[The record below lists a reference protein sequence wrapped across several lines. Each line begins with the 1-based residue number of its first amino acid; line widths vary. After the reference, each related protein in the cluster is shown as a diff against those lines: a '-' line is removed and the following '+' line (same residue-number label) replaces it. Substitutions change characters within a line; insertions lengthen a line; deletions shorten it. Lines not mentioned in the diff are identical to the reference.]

1 MSKQIVFNQDAK
13 TKLLKG
19 VIKLSDAVTCTL
31 GPNGRNVIID
41 NAGENPVSTKD
52 GVTVARSIE
61 LENPIENIG
70 AQLLKQAA
78 IKTADLAGDG
88 TTTTTLLAST
98 MIADGFNA
106 IKAGSNAVEVKRG
119 IEQATKE
126 VIDQI
131 KKSSKDITS
140 DEQIKQVAVI
150 SANGDEEIGALISE
164 AMQAVGV
171 DGVVTVE
178 ESRIGET
185 SLEIVEG
192 IQIDKGYKSLY
203 FVTNNDTMT
212 ATLNNPKILLYN
224 GRLTQVKELL
234 PLLNSLSQS
243 NDELLVIAEDI
254 DGEALSTLL
263 VNKMRGILKA
273 AVVKAP
279 DFGDRRLHIL
289 EDIATVTG
297 GQVISPEK
305 GMKLEKFNSDW
316 LGSARLVTVAKETT
330 TIVDGKGNVEEIEQ
344 RIDDLKQQIDNAKS
358 MFEREKLQERLGKLS
373 GGVAVINI
381 GAPTEVEMR
390 EKKDRVDDALHAT
403 KAALQEGIL
412 PGGGVALIHAREVL
426 ANRKY
431 NNVDLDLGRDIV
443 YRACTA
449 PFLKILSNA
458 GYENLESFSIV
469 NRLANVESDYGYNLK
484 TKIITDLV
492 EEGIIDP
499 TKVTRLALENAV
511 SVAGTILITESIIYN
526 KPEEKKDQ
534 QQPDMGNMGMY
545 E

>member
-41 NAGENPVSTKD
+41 NEGDNPVSTKD

-88 TTTTTLLAST
+88 TTTTTLLAAT

-126 VIDQI
+126 VIDSI
-131 KKSSKDITS
+131 KKISKDITS

-150 SANGDEEIGALISE
+150 SANGDDEIGSLISE
-164 AMQAVGV
+164 AMKAVGV

-297 GQVISPEK
+297 GTVVSPEK
-305 GMKLEKFNSDW
+305 GMKLDKFNSDW

-330 TIVDGKGNVEEIEQ
+330 TIVDGKGEVEQIEQ

-412 PGGGVALIHAREVL
+412 PGGGVALVHARQVL
-426 ANRKY
+426 ANKKY
-431 NNVDLDLGRDIV
+431 DNVDLDLGREIV

-458 GYENLESFSIV
+458 GYENLESFGIV
-469 NRLANVESDYGYNLK
+469 NRLAVVESDYGYNLK
-484 TKIITDLV
+484 TKLITDLV

-511 SVAGTILITESIIYN
+511 SVAGTILITESIVYN
-526 KPEEKKDQ
+526 KPEDKKSE
-534 QQPDMGNMGMY
+534 QPVDTGMY

>member
-13 TKLLKG
+13 IKLLKG
-19 VIKLSDAVTCTL
+19 ITKLSDAVTCTL

-98 MIADGFNA
+98 MITDGFNA

-131 KKSSKDITS
+131 KIISKDITS

-150 SANGDEEIGALISE
+150 SANGDEEIGSLISE
-164 AMQAVGV
+164 AMKSVGV

-243 NDELLVIAEDI
+243 NDELLIIAEDI

-297 GQVISPEK
+297 GQVVSPEK
-305 GMKLEKFNSDW
+305 GMKLDKFNSDW

-330 TIVDGKGNVEEIEQ
+330 TIVDGKGEVEQIET
-344 RIDDLKQQIDNAKS
+344 RIDELKQQIDNAKS

-381 GAPTEVEMR
+381 GAPTEVEMK

-412 PGGGVALIHAREVL
+412 PGGGVALVHARQVL
-426 ANRKY
+426 ANKKY
-431 NNVDLDLGRDIV
+431 DNVDLDLGRDIV

-469 NRLANVESDYGYNLK
+469 NRLTSFESDYGYNLK
-484 TKIITDLV
+484 TKVITDLV

-511 SVAGTILITESIIYN
+511 SVAGTILITESIVYN
-526 KPEEKKDQ
+526 KPEDKKTE
-534 QQPDMGNMGMY
+534 QQPDMGMY

>member
-88 TTTTTLLAST
+88 TTTTTLLAAT
-98 MIADGFNA
+98 MITDGFNA

-126 VIDQI
+126 VIAKI
-131 KKSSKDITS
+131 KEISKDITS
-140 DEQIKQVAVI
+140 DDQIKQVAVI
-150 SANGDEEIGALISE
+150 SANGDEEIGSLISE

-243 NDELLVIAEDI
+243 NDELLIIAEDI

-297 GQVISPEK
+297 GIVISPEK

-330 TIVDGKGNVEEIEQ
+330 TIVDGKGNVEVIEQ
-344 RIDDLKQQIDNAKS
+344 RIDELKNQIDNAKS

-412 PGGGVALIHAREVL
+412 PGGGVALVHARQVL
-426 ANRKY
+426 ADKKY
-431 NNVDLDLGRDIV
+431 DNVDLDLGRDIV
-443 YRACTA
+443 YRACMA

-458 GYENLESFSIV
+458 GYENLESFGIV
-469 NRLANVESDYGYNLK
+469 NRLSDVSSEHGYNLK
-484 TKIITDLV
+484 TKTINNLIND
-492 EEGIIDP
+492 GIIDP

-511 SVAGTILITESIIYN
+511 SVAGTILITESIVYN
-526 KPEEKKDQ
+526 KPEEKKD